1 MYFLM
6 VPGSFLCLTVYD
18 FDLLAGLMAGAI
30 RIFHLF
36 LSYLSSLFDFAGIAC

>member
-1 MYFLM
+1 MGLIPRFEFLSM
-6 VPGSFLCLTVYD
+6 THVLLDGTWVFLCLTVYD

-36 LSYLSSLFDFAGIAC
+36 